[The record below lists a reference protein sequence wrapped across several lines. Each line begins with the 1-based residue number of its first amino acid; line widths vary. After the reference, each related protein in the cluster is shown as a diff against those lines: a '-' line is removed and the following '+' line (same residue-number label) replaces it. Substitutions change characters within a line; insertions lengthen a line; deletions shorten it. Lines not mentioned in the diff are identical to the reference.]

1 MHLQLS
7 GFIIQL
13 PALWVYNSACV
24 SHLLMVLSVERW
36 TEPIDRNPGKSRISQ
51 ADCTPIPQL
60 FAPQESLKENKG
72 RRSEWELEK
81 PQQCPHVP
89 SAFAVWWHWS
99 WMRVSVPLVQGS
111 VCLHLYLGLV
121 SSWLPGE
128 AEELIQLLLTLEME
142 ASSFSTGLCP
152 VLLGAP
158 LKSAGWGG
166 FTENRILE
174 WPGRDLKDLDTTTFK
189 GFFFSV
195 WLTYFDCFE
204 FKSHDLQPF
213 ALCINGNSVLRA
225 AGRSQLQCFT
235 K

>member
-1 MHLQLS
+1 
-7 GFIIQL
+7 
-13 PALWVYNSACV
+13 
-24 SHLLMVLSVERW
+24 
-36 TEPIDRNPGKSRISQ
+36 
-51 ADCTPIPQL
+51 
-60 FAPQESLKENKG
+60 
-72 RRSEWELEK
+72 
-81 PQQCPHVP
+81 
-89 SAFAVWWHWS
+89 
-99 WMRVSVPLVQGS
+99 MRVSVPLVQGS

-189 GFFFSV
+189 GFFFCV
-195 WLTYFDCFE
+195 V
-204 FKSHDLQPF
+204 DL
-213 ALCINGNSVLRA
+213 L
-225 AGRSQLQCFT
+225 
-235 K
+235 